1 MSPLLPGPFR
11 GLRTALLTT
20 SALLAVIWAV
30 EIVNLATD
38 YSLLD
43 YGITPRRREEL
54 PDVLTAPYVHISLG
68 HIIGNT
74 LPLAV
79 LGFLCA
85 TRGFGRFAAVTLI
98 VSVVGGLGVWLI
110 SPANTTTAGAS
121 ILVFGYFGYLLV
133 RGFVDRR
140 IFDILLAF
148 AITSVYG
155 WTMLWGVFPSTP
167 SISWQGHVFGFVGGV
182 AAAFTLRRDRE
193 GRGERSGD
201 ARGPRGKG
209 AASGPRPLSEELK
222 DMGLL

>member
-1 MSPLLPGPFR
+1 MSPLLPGPLR

-20 SALLAVIWAV
+20 GLLLAVIWAV

-38 YSLLD
+38 YSLTG
-43 YGITPRRREEL
+43 YGITPRRLDEL
-54 PDVLTAPYVHISLG
+54 PDVLTAPYVHASLG

-74 LPLAV
+74 VPLAV
-79 LGFLCA
+79 LAFLCA
-85 TRGFGRFAAVTLI
+85 TRGFVRFAAVTLT
-98 VSVVGGLGVWLI
+98 VSAVGGLGVWLI
-110 SPANTTTAGAS
+110 SPSGTSTVGAS

-155 WTMLWGVFPSTP
+155 WTMLWGVFPSSP
-167 SISWQGHVFGFVGGV
+167 SISWQGHVFGFAGGV
-182 AAAFTLRRDRE
+182 AAAFALRRERD
-193 GRGERSGD
+193 GRGER
-201 ARGPRGKG
+201 AREARNPRGQA
-209 AASGPRPLSEELK
+209 AASGPRPLSDELK